1 MPASYLVCEG
11 PHDAAL
17 LGRIVES
24 AGFALQKKRTLV
36 APSPFARLASG
47 AIPDALF
54 GRDPLPNFWLKGS
67 HWVAIHPVGGDG
79 EIPKA
84 LARIT
89 AQATSAIDA
98 IGVILD
104 ADQAAPATRV
114 TDLQAAITAIN
125 SAPGFALN
133 GLPGQVVATITP
145 RTGVYVMP
153 DNANA
158 GSVERVFDVCAQSNY
173 ADLHQHA
180 GTYLATINRGIL
192 TQAEQSRYNKGSNPA
207 KAHLGVI
214 SAVLRP
220 GSAIQ
225 NTIRDDRWID
235 ATTLQLPL
243 VSQLRTFLRDLLN
256 EPGI

>member
-1 MPASYLVCEG
+1 MPASYIVCEG

-24 AGFALQKKRTLV
+24 ASFVLQKKRRLI
-36 APSPFARLASG
+36 APSPFVRLASG

-54 GRDPLPNFWLKGS
+54 GRDPLPNFWLKND

-98 IGVILD
+98 IGAFID
-104 ADQAAPATRV
+104 ADLVAPASRV
-114 TDLQAAITAIN
+114 TDLQAAVIAIN
-125 SAPGFALN
+125 ATPGFTFT
-133 GLPGQVVATITP
+133 GGPGQVVTTGSL

-153 DNANA
+153 DNASA
-158 GSVERVFDVCAQSNY
+158 GSVERVLDACAQSSY

-180 GTYLATINRGIL
+180 GSFLATINRGLL
-192 TQAEQSRYNKGSNPA
+192 TSKEQKEHSKGSNPA

-214 SAVLRP
+214 SSVLRP
-220 GSAIQ
+220 GSALQ

-235 ATTLQLPL
+235 ATTMTLPL
-243 VSQLRTFLRDLLN
+243 VNQLRTFLRDLLN
-256 EPGI
+256 EPSI

>member
-24 AGFALQKKRTLV
+24 AGFILQKKRTLV

-54 GRDPLPNFWLKGS
+54 GRDPLPNFWLKDD

-79 EIPKA
+79 SIPKA
-84 LARIT
+84 LANIT
-89 AQATSAIDA
+89 RQATGPIDA
-98 IGVILD
+98 VATFID
-104 ADQAAPATRV
+104 ADQLAPATRV

-125 SAPGFALN
+125 SAPGFAFT
-133 GLPGQVVATITP
+133 GAAGQVVTVGNVRA
-145 RTGVYVMP
+145 GVYVMP
-153 DNANA
+153 DNASN
-158 GSVERVFDVCAQSNY
+158 GSIEKVLDACAQTNY
-173 ADLHQHA
+173 PDLHQRA
-180 GTYLATINRGIL
+180 GIYLATVNRDLL
-192 TQAEQSRYNKGSNPA
+192 TQTEQNRYNKGSNSA

-214 SAVLRP
+214 GSVLRP

-225 NTIRDDRWID
+225 NTIREDRWID
-235 ATTLQLPL
+235 ATVLQLPL
-243 VSQLRTFLRDLLN
+243 MMQIRQFLRDLLN
-256 EPGI
+256 DPTI